1 MSKLGFGG
9 WGIGG
14 NSTGALSYGAVDEN
28 TALAA
33 IEVALNAGI
42 NFFDTSPAYGGGI
55 SESLL
60 GIATQSRREKVV
72 LATKVGMGVLGNE
85 KNFTLEAVE
94 RSIENSLKR
103 LQTNYID
110 VLQLH
115 DPEPQHSSEIKDILD
130 LIEEYKIHGK
140 IRFGGISLKTPTDF
154 DFWSELGNFD
164 YIQVNFSALD
174 QRVLATDIP
183 NYCMDTGARVIA
195 RTPLCFGFLSDHF
208 PKRELLDQFD
218 HRLRWDTHQFSCW
231 ERAADSIFSGFS
243 IRSKTELSIRYC
255 LSFQWVSTVIAGII
269 SPREA
274 EENASIAK
282 LGPLSEH
289 DLVRIQKNYKEAVKH
304 LPALIK
310 R

>member
-14 NSTGALSYGAVDEN
+14 NSAGTLSYGAVDEISALASIE
-28 TALAA
+28 TALKQ
-33 IEVALNAGI
+33 GI

-60 GIATQSRREKVV
+60 GVATQSRREKVI
-72 LATKVGMGVLGNE
+72 LATKVGMGVLGDE

-94 RSIENSLKR
+94 LSIEKSLKR
-103 LQTNYID
+103 LKSNYID

-115 DPEPQHSSEIKDILD
+115 DPEPRHSSQVKDILD
-130 LIEEYKIHGK
+130 LIENYKNQGK

-154 DFWSELGNFD
+154 DYWSKLGKFD
-164 YIQVNFSALD
+164 FIQINFSALD

-183 NYCMDTGARVIA
+183 SYCLDTGARVIA

-218 HRLRWDTHQFSCW
+218 HRLRWDAHQFSCW
-231 ERAADSIFSGFS
+231 QRAADSLFSGFS
-243 IRSKTELSIRYC
+243 ARSKTELSLRYC
-255 LSFQWVSTVIAGII
+255 LSFEWVSTVIVGIL
-269 SPREA
+269 SGREA
-274 EENASIAK
+274 LENSQIAK
-282 LGPLSEH
+282 LGSLSEEE
-289 DLVRIQKNYKEAVKH
+289 LERIQRNYRVAESYIPTLGKK
-304 LPALIK
+304 
-310 R
+310 

>member
-14 NSTGALSYGAVDEN
+14 NSAGTLSYGAVDEISALASIE
-28 TALAA
+28 TALK
-33 IEVALNAGI
+33 EGI

-60 GIATQSRREKVV
+60 GVATQSRREKVV
-72 LATKVGMGVLGNE
+72 LATKVGMGVLGDE
-85 KNFTLEAVE
+85 KNFTVEAVE
-94 RSIENSLKR
+94 LSIEKSLKR
-103 LQTNYID
+103 LKSKYID

-115 DPEPQHSSEIKDILD
+115 DPEPRHSSQVKDILD
-130 LIEEYKIHGK
+130 LIEEYKNQGK

-154 DFWSELGNFD
+154 DYWSKLGKFD
-164 YIQVNFSALD
+164 FIQINFSALD

-183 NYCMDTGARVIA
+183 SYCLDTGARVIA

-218 HRLRWDTHQFSCW
+218 HRLRWDAHQFSCW
-231 ERAADSIFSGFS
+231 KKAVDLLFSGFYP
-243 IRSKTELSIRYC
+243 RSKTELSIRYC
-255 LSFQWVSTVIAGII
+255 QSFEWVSTVITGII
-269 SPREA
+269 SSREA
-274 EENASIAK
+274 EENAFIAN

-289 DLVRIQKNYKEAVKH
+289 ELVQLQKNYIEAVKH
-304 LPALIK
+304 VPKLS
-310 R
+310 